1 MRSVQGDVSSS
12 LDEWCARLDSAK
24 AGGSE
29 AIGELLDE
37 VRSYLTALTQNELD
51 SDLRGKEGISDLVQS
66 TLMEAARDFAEFR
79 GRSEAEFRAWLR
91 NILLNNL
98 RDLLGKY
105 LTQKRDVGREQRLD
119 GQAGLAESLAAADD
133 SPSQAAVRKEKVTQV
148 LAALDKLSAEQRDIL
163 RLRHEEQL
171 TFGQIGERLGINE
184 AAAQKR
190 WARTVEELRGLLGE

>member
-1 MRSVQGDVSSS
+1 MDSRVSDVVDDW
-12 LDEWCARLDSAK
+12 LVRLDRAR
-24 AGGSE
+24 AGASE
-29 AIGELLDE
+29 ALGELLDE
-37 VRSYLTALTQNELD
+37 ARSQLTAIAKNELD
-51 SDLRGKEGISDLVQS
+51 SDIRGKEAVSDIVQG
-66 TLMEAARDFAEFR
+66 TLLEAARDFAVFQ
-79 GRSEAEFRAWLR
+79 GKTEAEFRAWLK

-133 SPSQAAVRKEKVTQV
+133 SPSQAAVRKEKVTHV